1 MYEIARLIQEVVGIL
16 EIQIVFRVY
25 HYIIFYA
32 IYRLYIKYKSG
43 GMGIWR

>member
-25 HYIIFYA
+25 HYLLFYV
-32 IYRLYIKYKSG
+32 IYRVYIYYKRGKYYD
-43 GMGIWR
+43 